1 MSTHLRPLRLSG
13 RWIGG
18 LALVLVGLL
27 GVLGFAHN
35 ARAASDYS
43 VSLQTPDLVRQFDHA
58 ELTAVVKDSQGQPV
72 NGIPVT
78 FQVTPDWQNTTRLLP
93 AQVLTHAGTA
103 SAVFEADM
111 PGVVLVT
118 VQVGVAPLAAGGGV
132 VPGRLPRAGQPAGA
146 PRGRPTDPP

>member
-1 MSTHLRPLRLSG
+1 MSTHLRSSR

-27 GVLGFAHN
+27 GMLGFAHS
-35 ARAASDYS
+35 ARAAGDYS
-43 VSLQTPDLVRQFDHA
+43 VSLQTPDLVRQFDNA

-78 FQVTPDWQNTTRLLP
+78 FQVAPDWQNSTRLIP
-93 AQVLTHAGTA
+93 AQATTHDGTA

-118 VQVGVAPLAAGGGV
+118 VQVGNTTETTHITVTGTGS
-132 VPGRLPRAGQPAGA
+132 RIYDK
-146 PRGRPTDPP
+146 RP